1 MPLFRQRQQRFR
13 KKENLLDPNG
23 QLIGLGSKQV
33 PAHANRISQVQQMKQ
48 LESLFADNVFL
59 YIDLNALA
67 RSLQVCKTRFPHKP
81 EGHDAAS
88 DPHLAL
94 GRLQFHARGLT
105 VLVYQCSGC
114 IRPAE
119 FPWIRIVPQR
129 LDLCKFLLALF
140 KLVARQN
147 CKSKILSKATA
158 SEYSGARVD

>member
-67 RSLQVCKTRFPHKP
+67 RPLQVRKTRFPHQP

-88 DPHLAL
+88 EIPGDTDRAPAPGSVQVSSGAVQV
-94 GRLQFHARGLT
+94 GRAARIASRKSFLR
-105 VLVYQCSGC
+105 QW
-114 IRPAE
+114 RP
-119 FPWIRIVPQR
+119 
-129 LDLCKFLLALF
+129 K
-140 KLVARQN
+140 
-147 CKSKILSKATA
+147 
-158 SEYSGARVD
+158 YSGARGD